1 MVNKTEDLNSQKSV
15 EILKELLKW
24 VKITSLPQVK
34 KMLLELLPSDDKKI
48 AYQYSDGRGSQ
59 EVSELAGVGQGT
71 VSRWWTSWINS
82 CIAEA
87 IPVKGGERAKRS
99 FSLEDLGIEVPVP
112 KNIKKEKQ
120 GAALTPAS
128 EEQKEEKKDE

>member
-1 MVNKTEDLNSQKSV
+1 
-15 EILKELLKW
+15 
-24 VKITSLPQVK
+24 
-34 KMLLELLPSDDKKI
+34 MLLEILPSDDKKL

-82 CIAEA
+82 GIAEA

-99 FSLEDLGIEVPVP
+99 FSLEDLGIEVPAP
-112 KNIKKEKQ
+112 KNVKTEKQ
-120 GAALTPAS
+120 EAALTPAS